1 MSRQAKQKQQD
12 TNSNA
17 SNCSTAQD
25 VDILTYPE
33 EIERIFLDLYE
44 KYNVANAPEKKRANI
59 IDTFWRDIYT
69 QLFKPDTPQYN
80 NCKSK
85 IKPYDIPTIESIL
98 NTFVKLCNRYN
109 GVVLIDSFCDLI
121 GYSRNA
127 VYMWNKANNSNNYIF
142 TLDPNIN
149 DIEENILYIYVNNNS
164 VKCVKDNNNRYKDIN
179 MSEDD
184 KILSRLRYDVVKKL
198 REEEQKQSKLH
209 LSNSD
214 IGMIFRSNNEDELG
228 LKYDAKRTFEQE
240 TIKQALSVQDLP
252 KLCENSTQFIAEN
265 TETP

>member
-1 MSRQAKQKQQD
+1 MATSKKNKQV
-12 TNSNA
+12 NNA
-17 SNCSTAQD
+17 DQ
-25 VDILTYPE
+25 VEVLTYPE
-33 EIERIFLDLYE
+33 QIESIFLDLYA
-44 KYNVANAPEKKRANI
+44 KYDVANAPEKKRANI
-59 IDTFWRDIYT
+59 IDTFWKDIYI

-142 TLDPNIN
+142 TLDPNI
-149 DIEENILYIYVNNNS
+149 DDVEENILYIYVNDNS
-164 VKCVKDNNNRYKDIN
+164 VKCIKDNNNINIYKN
-179 MSEDD
+179 MSENE
-184 KILSRLRYDVVKKL
+184 KLASRLRYDVVKKL

-252 KLCENSTQFIAEN
+252 KLCESHTQFIVKDN
-265 TETP
+265 ETS